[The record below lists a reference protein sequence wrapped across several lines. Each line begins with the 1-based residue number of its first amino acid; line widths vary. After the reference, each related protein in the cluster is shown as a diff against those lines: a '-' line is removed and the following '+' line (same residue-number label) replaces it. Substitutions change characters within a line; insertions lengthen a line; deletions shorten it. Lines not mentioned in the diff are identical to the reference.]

1 VSSSPASPPP
11 ASPPPPASSSRLG
24 LFIEK
29 YSSFL
34 SSFVI
39 GMAGLIATSIW
50 QYRQSVNAAVEARTQ
65 SELAQ
70 TKAKN
75 DWRIARAEI
84 LAKNL
89 DVLAIQG
96 PGSADRK
103 FGVLLSLT
111 RGNILDPELAVSY
124 ALELGKENSYYMR
137 SVLGSTTSKNYA
149 QLAQAFIPTCIQ
161 RFGVERD
168 VELCKDDKL
177 SDRSLAI
184 AALLQDDLEAASV
197 VQPLPKSSDRDE
209 IDGVLDGAV
218 NKGPLSLVEREE
230 DVQAMPVKL
239 AWLFEPYLQDLYE
252 HKRWTEIDKF
262 EKFSAGARLVSALVL
277 ATSRTGELLSEEEG
291 KQLAEFHSTRR
302 RWLASY
308 LLGRNCD
315 PDCRARLVEF
325 MLSTVQESDGDYD
338 DVLTQVL
345 LRPRAEVGG
354 AINHIHTRI
363 LWCQIDP
370 DDLALLRDRVIVPA
384 AVRALVP
391 SASAVPAQ
399 DRVMRSD
406 LVGLMALLAA
416 PTDGKAKAE
425 FDKVLAAIRTDN
437 DLQKLLTTRMATA
450 QRQRANPPPMVKKV
464 NFCGAASNGERTT
477 GGY

>member
-1 VSSSPASPPP
+1 VST
-11 ASPPPPASSSRLG
+11 SPPPPSHSRLG

-50 QYRQSVNAAVEARTQ
+50 QYRQSVNAAVEAATQ
-65 SELAQ
+65 SELAH
-70 TKAKN
+70 TKADN
-75 DWRIARAEI
+75 DWKIARAEI

-96 PGSADRK
+96 PGAADRK

-168 VELCKDDKL
+168 VELCRDDKL
-177 SDRSLAI
+177 SERSDAI
-184 AALLQDDLEAASV
+184 AGLLQDDLEASN
-197 VQPLPKSSDRDE
+197 L
-209 IDGVLDGAV
+209 LDAKAGTAADPHKD
-218 NKGPLSLVEREE
+218 KGPLALVAREE
-230 DVQAMPVKL
+230 DVQEMPVKL

-252 HKRWTEIDKF
+252 HKRWTDIDKF
-262 EKFSAGARLVSALVL
+262 EKYSAGARLVSALVL

-291 KQLAEFHSTRR
+291 KQLAEFHSARR
-302 RWLASY
+302 HWLASY
-308 LLGRNCD
+308 LLGHTCD
-315 PDCRARLVEF
+315 PDCRAHLVEF

-345 LRPRAEVGG
+345 LRPRSEVGG
-354 AINHIHTRI
+354 AVNHIHSRL

-370 DDLALLRDRVIVPA
+370 DDLKLFRDRVIVPA
-384 AVRALVP
+384 AARALHPGAPGAPAPDRVVRA
-391 SASAVPAQ
+391 
-399 DRVMRSD
+399 D
-406 LVGLMALLAA
+406 LVGLMALLSP
-416 PTDGKAKAE
+416 PTEAKPRAD
-425 FDKVLAAIRTDN
+425 FDSVLAAIHAEA
-437 DLQKLLTTRMATA
+437 DLQRLYVSRMATA
-450 QRQRANPPPMVKKV
+450 QHQRLNPPPMVKKV
-464 NFCGAASNGERTT
+464 NFCGAATNGDRTL
-477 GGY
+477 GY

>member
-1 VSSSPASPPP
+1 MSSPAPP
-11 ASPPPPASSSRLG
+11 APPSSSRFSRLG
-24 LFIEK
+24 EFIEK

-65 SELAQ
+65 SELAH
-70 TKAKN
+70 TKAEN
-75 DWRIARAEI
+75 DWKIARAEI

-96 PGSADRK
+96 PGAADRK

-137 SVLGSTTSKNYA
+137 SVLGSTTSKNYS

-168 VELCKDDKL
+168 VELCRDDKL
-177 SDRSLAI
+177 AERSEAI
-184 AALLQDDLEAASV
+184 AALMQDDLEAGNL
-197 VQPLPKSSDRDE
+197 VQPEVKNATREETAARAEQAAS
-209 IDGVLDGAV
+209 
-218 NKGPLSLVEREE
+218 KGPMSLVAREE

-252 HKRWTEIDKF
+252 HKRWTEIDRF
-262 EKFSAGARLVSALVL
+262 ENFSAGARLVSALVL
-277 ATSRTGELLSEEEG
+277 ATSRTGELLSEEES
-291 KQLAEFHSTRR
+291 KQVAEFHSARR

-345 LRPRAEVGG
+345 LRPRAEVGR
-354 AINHIHTRI
+354 AINHIHSRI

-384 AVRALVP
+384 AARVLG
-391 SASAVPAQ
+391 PATGAGAAAAPR
-399 DRVMRSD
+399 DPVMRSD
-406 LVGLMALLAA
+406 LVGLMALLSA
-416 PTDGKAKAE
+416 PTAEKPKAE
-425 FDKVLAAIRTDN
+425 FDKVLAAIRGDA
-437 DLQKLLTTRMATA
+437 DLQKLLVTRTAAA

-464 NFCGAASNGERTT
+464 NFCGAVANGERSL
-477 GGY
+477 GY